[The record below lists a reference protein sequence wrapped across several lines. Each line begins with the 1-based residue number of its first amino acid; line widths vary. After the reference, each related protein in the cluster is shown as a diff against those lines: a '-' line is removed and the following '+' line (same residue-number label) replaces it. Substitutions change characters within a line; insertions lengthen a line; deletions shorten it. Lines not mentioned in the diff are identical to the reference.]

1 MCCGRSPT
9 PPCEMESIN
18 HSMRTPPPASA
29 LPPPS
34 LPVCPIFPCHH
45 VHPPVSV
52 SGAEREA
59 WPGDVAASL
68 CQLHEPVSCVCPG
81 DVFTTVQ
88 LCQSYLSLSSW
99 AASGSGAILGVLLG
113 ILAASAV
120 LSRPEAQRSEV
131 WAWPD
136 GMWLWGESPDKHA
149 SDSTDLRVMGR
160 GASGASHV
168 SSNVT
173 ALLFP
178 TPAVPSGA
186 LYEVRHLLSVPT
198 GIHRWRMRTS
208 RGLFS
213 PQVVQGL

>member
-34 LPVCPIFPCHH
+34 LPVCPVFPCHL

-81 DVFTTVQ
+81 EVSTTVQ
-88 LCQSYLSLSSW
+88 LCPSYLSLSSW
-99 AASGSGAILGVLLG
+99 AASGSGTSPRDAAG
-113 ILAASAV
+113 ILTASSAV
-120 LSRPEAQRSEV
+120 LSRPEAQRSDV

-136 GMWLWGESPDKHA
+136 GLWLWGESPDKH
-149 SDSTDLRVMGR
+149 DLKGD
-160 GASGASHV
+160 GKGSLGC
-168 SSNVT
+168 
-173 ALLFP
+173 F
-178 TPAVPSGA
+178 
-186 LYEVRHLLSVPT
+186 
-198 GIHRWRMRTS
+198 S
-208 RGLFS
+208 RLI
-213 PQVVQGL
+213 